1 MPRKTIARTS
11 DQFERIIWFHER
23 LKEGSY
29 PSAESLAERFGIPLA
44 NAYRDIERFKKKY
57 NAPLEYHAARGGFY
71 YSDPKFELLQ
81 EVAEPKKGKAIP
93 DDGEGVVQAEKKPL
107 PAKKSSARAREKEAS
122 AKPEGDG
129 ETSPAEVATA
139 VAEPKTIPAEKA
151 IKPKKLITGSELV
164 SVVIAEQVLK
174 KYKTSPFH
182 EAIRSAFEKLLSI
195 VDDKVTYD
203 SGSLERIIS
212 IDIPLLPS
220 VDLSIFDAL
229 VYAIE
234 NRETV
239 ILKYFSGQKATLTD
253 KPCDPYHILNHKDNW
268 YLVAFCHEKNDFRD
282 FLLNRIISVI
292 FTGTT
297 FVRKPD
303 FNIEEHKK
311 TSQLFRGMENPI
323 EVTIEFDRYAAHWIR
338 IRPVHPTQK
347 IVERTDGSL
356 EISFKVFSYEN
367 VIRWVLSFGE
377 HARILSPSDLQERVR
392 KSISRMNFLYNRF

>member
-1 MPRKTIARTS
+1 MSRKTTARTS
-11 DQFERIIWFHER
+11 DQLERIMWFHER

-29 PSAESLAERFGIPLA
+29 PSAESLAEHFGIPLA
-44 NAYRDIERFKKKY
+44 SAYRDIEKFKKKH
-57 NAPLEYHAARGGFY
+57 NPPLEYDPGRGGFY
-71 YSDPKFELLQ
+71 YSDPSFEFVPEISQ
-81 EVAEPKKGKAIP
+81 PARGKAIP
-93 DDGEGVVQAEKKPL
+93 DDGGSVVR
-107 PAKKSSARAREKEAS
+107 SARKPPLAKES
-122 AKPEGDG
+122 SVKSVGKKVTVESGGDG
-129 ETSPAEVATA
+129 ETTQPAVTTA
-139 VAEPKTIPAEKA
+139 VAEPQAIPAEKA
-151 IKPKKLITGSELV
+151 IKPKNLITGSELV
-164 SVVIAEQVLK
+164 SVVVAEQILK
-174 KYKTSPFH
+174 KYKSSPFYD
-182 EAIRSAFEKLLSI
+182 AIKNAFEKLLSI
-195 VDDKVTYD
+195 LDDNVTYD

-212 IDIPLLPS
+212 VDIPLAPS

-282 FLLNRIISVI
+282 FLLNRIISVL
-292 FTGTT
+292 FTGTS
-297 FVRKPD
+297 FVPKPG
-303 FNIEEHKK
+303 FSIEEHKK
-311 TSQLFRGMENPI
+311 TSQLFRGMEKPI